1 MKIYNTLT
9 GKKEIIKFPRK
20 RTTKLFVC
28 GPTVYDYSH
37 IGHARTY
44 LFFDAFVKYLR
55 QKGIKVFYLQNI
67 TNIDDKII
75 NRARKEKKEPL
86 KLADFYEKEYLKD
99 MEALKINSVNQYARA
114 TDFIPEIVSQVQR
127 LQKKGY
133 AYLIEDGIYYDIKK
147 FKNYGKLSGRTILQA
162 EDAVSRIDE
171 TKNKRNKGDF
181 CLWKFKKPGEPFW
194 QTALGKGRPGWHIED
209 TAITEKFFGPCYDL
223 HGGGQ
228 DLIFPHHEAEIAQ
241 MEAISGKSPLARY
254 WLHSGMLTVK
264 GQKMSKSL
272 GNFITIKDFLKNY
285 NQETL
290 RLMVFQTLWR
300 SPFNY
305 SKEKAEQAKNSL
317 QTINEF
323 LKRLLFFKGKKAK
336 SVKKIILKSEKE
348 FFKNLDD
355 DFNTP
360 NALGVIFSL
369 IRKINPLIEKGKL
382 NKEDI
387 QHLLKFFKKINEI
400 FEIIVFPAS
409 KEELPAEIKKLAE
422 KRLEY
427 RRKKNWQKADEI
439 RNQIEKLGFLVQ
451 DTLQGQRILK
461 KEENR

>member
-9 GKKEIIKFPRK
+9 RKKEIIKFPQKRK
-20 RTTKLFVC
+20 TKLFVC
-28 GPTVYDYSH
+28 GPTVYDHSH

-55 QKGIKVFYLQNI
+55 QKGIKIFYLQNI

-75 NRARKEKKEPL
+75 NRAREEKKEPL
-86 KLADFYEKEYLKD
+86 ELAEFYEKEYLAD
-99 MEALKINSVNQYARA
+99 MKSLKINSVDQYARA

-127 LQKKGY
+127 LQEKGY
-133 AYLIEDGIYYDIKK
+133 AYIIEDGIYYDIKK
-147 FKNYGKLSGRTILQA
+147 FKNYGKLSGRTILKI

-171 TKNKRNKGDF
+171 TKNKKNKADF
-181 CLWKFKKPGEPFW
+181 CLWKFEKPGEPSW
-194 QTALGKGRPGWHIED
+194 QTSLGKGRPGWHIED
-209 TAITEKFFGPCYDL
+209 TAITEKFFGPCYDF
-223 HGGGQ
+223 HGGGR

-272 GNFITIKDFLKNY
+272 GNFVTIKDFLKNY

-300 SPFNY
+300 SPLNY
-305 SKEKAEQAKNSL
+305 SREKAEQAKASL
-317 QTINEF
+317 QTINDF
-323 LKRLLFFKGKKAK
+323 LKRLLLLKGKKAK

-348 FFKNLDD
+348 FFKNLED

-360 NALGVIFSL
+360 KALGVVFSL
-369 IRKINPLIEKGKL
+369 IRKINPLIEKGEL

-387 QHLLKFFKKINEI
+387 QRLVKFFKKINEI
-400 FEIIVFPAS
+400 FEIIVFPS
-409 KEELPAEIKKLAE
+409 PKEELPAEIKKLAE
-422 KRLEY
+422 KRLRY
-427 RRKKNWQKADEI
+427 RQEKNWQKADEI
-439 RNQIEKLGFLVQ
+439 RTQIEKLGFVVQ